1 MGAIYLDLSI
11 TELITKTLPFFLMR
25 ILVYGLFGVI
35 SLIFLGIVVG
45 IGYLLI
51 RLVGDVG
58 VALIFVIVIAF
69 LILYGALKF
78 VERYVL
84 YMVKLGHVSVIVE
97 LLRTGNIPEGK
108 GLVAYGK
115 DQVKESFGSS
125 NVAFVLDKM
134 VYAAVKQIQRW
145 VMRIGELFSFLP
157 GSNTVIS
164 IVNSIMSVSLNYIDE
179 AIMSY
184 IFLRKTEIRDVNVWK
199 EASDGVILYAQSWKG
214 IIKSAAIS
222 VMFIYAFNIIMFLI
236 LVFPLVLL
244 VGLFPQEIDGI
255 GLFLGF
261 LAVLAAFI
269 LTTLLKRALIDPVV
283 TIIMVRSYQMNIRD
297 QQPSIDLHNQLLGI
311 SPRFKRL
318 VTKAKEET
326 INSSPTIGQA

>member
-1 MGAIYLDLSI
+1 MRMLIYGI
-11 TELITKTLPFFLMR
+11 FG
-25 ILVYGLFGVI
+25 LVA
-35 SLIFLGIVVG
+35 LIFLGIVIG

-51 RLVGDVG
+51 KVFGDVG
-58 VALIFVIVIAF
+58 VAFIVVTIIAF
-69 LILYGALKF
+69 LVLYGALKF

-84 YMVKLGHVSVIVE
+84 YMVKLGHVSVVVE

-115 DQVKESFGSS
+115 DKVTESFGSS

-134 VYAAVKQIQRW
+134 VHAAVRQIQRL

-157 GSNTVIS
+157 GSSTIIGIINA
-164 IVNSIMSVSLNYIDE
+164 IMSISLNYIDE

-184 IFLRKTEIRDVNVWK
+184 IFLRRTEQKDVNVWK
-199 EASDGVILYAQSWKG
+199 EASDGVVLYAQSWKG

-222 VMFIYAFNIIMFLI
+222 VLFIYAFNIVMFLI
-236 LVFPLVLL
+236 LVFPLILL
-244 VGLFPQEIDGI
+244 VGFFPQEVDGM

-261 LAVLAAFI
+261 LAVLAALI
-269 LTTLLKRALIDPVV
+269 LTTVLKRALIDPVV

-297 QQPSIDLHNQLLGI
+297 QQPSIDLHNKLLGV
-311 SPRFKRL
+311 SSRFKRL
-318 VTKAKEET
+318 VTKADEESVNT
-326 INSSPTIGQA
+326 PPTVGQA